1 METFEAVVRWK
12 TARNAPDASAFEW
25 RHGSHGELDRASVA
39 LTRLVERVMGD
50 GKHVVAAFLE
60 PLSMQRRYGAYAV
73 RESNFGGWKV
83 VKVGDERNGRDEV
96 VGDAGITY
104 GAAIALAKQHAQ
116 DDADAYSDWY
126 SERYA
131 DPEYVASLTQET
143 TYEPPFDEWARD
155 PERYMPPGSI
165 DCDYVGEVVGILDRR
180 LYGQPE
186 PDDMVIRAR
195 TVTCDE
201 GELLDPE
208 SSFWV
213 KELQP
218 DGTLWRIE
226 CPQCG
231 GKGHLTPEDMDRIDA
246 ASVPPSFFPATPV
259 VGDDGPSPTTLDRWD
274 ATGLFRT
281 LDDGEIAEFKAWA
294 RANYRVGQPIS
305 PVWHPTTRA
314 ECMAMNI
321 EAFGMEVAVTG

>member
-1 METFEAVVRWK
+1 METFEAVVKWK
-12 TARNAPDASAFEW
+12 TARNAPDASAIEW
-25 RHGSHGELDRASVA
+25 RYGAHGDMSTQMLELGVLIKRATDHGFHIVSA
-39 LTRLVERVMGD
+39 GI
-50 GKHVVAAFLE
+50 E
-60 PLSMQRRYGAYAV
+60 PLSMQRRFGAYEV

-83 VKVGDERNGRDEV
+83 VKIGDERHGSDEV

-165 DCDYVGEVVGILDRR
+165 VCDYVGEVVGTLDRR
-180 LYGQPE
+180 GDRR
-186 PDDMVIRAR
+186 PDDTVIRAR
-195 TVTCDE
+195 RVVCDE

-208 SSFWV
+208 SSYWI

-246 ASVPPSFFPATPV
+246 ASEPPPFFPVASG
-259 VGDDGPSPTTLDRWD
+259 VGDDGPSPTSLDRWD

-281 LDDGEIAEFKAWA
+281 LDSSEIAEFKTWA
-294 RANYRVGQPIS
+294 RENYRAGQPIS
-305 PVWHPTTRA
+305 AVWHPTTRA

-321 EAFGMEVAVTG
+321 EAFGLEAAVTG